1 MLFGPL
7 GGPFGPP
14 TCLWLQWEQEFHQ
27 NVAVAAMAATI
38 AAGRDLVKGEETHVP
53 VAATIARI

>member
-7 GGPFGPP
+7 GELFGPP
-14 TCLWLQWEQEFHQ
+14 MCLWLQWEQQFHQ

-38 AAGRDLVKGEETHVP
+38 AAGGDLGKGEETHVP
-53 VAATIARI
+53 VAATRARI